1 MSLRTALSSWA
12 GAGAAEN
19 ARRSLD
25 EWTRAQDEVAAR
37 LARMERGGRPPA
49 STPAPAPL
57 PRATRATA
65 DS

>member
-37 LARMERGGRPPA
+37 LARMERGEPPA
-49 STPAPAPL
+49 
-57 PRATRATA
+57 ATTSARRT
-65 DS
+65 SPG